1 MPEYQLNG
9 GQRYREL
16 GSQERTPD
24 PTPETIQ
31 LEASAIRMKWSAHEK
46 RLRDQLSTYR
56 WQAPHCPRP
65 LQQALEG
72 R

>member
-1 MPEYQLNG
+1 MKYGLNG

-24 PTPETIQ
+24 PTPETIE
-31 LEASAIRMKWSAHEK
+31 LELSAIRLKWSPHER
-46 RLRDQLSTYR
+46 RLRDQLSHYR
-56 WQAPHCPRP
+56 AQAPHCPRE
-65 LQQALEG
+65 LRLLLEE

>member
-1 MPEYQLNG
+1 MEYGLNG

-31 LEASAIRMKWSAHEK
+31 LELSAIRLKWSSHET
-46 RLRDQLSTYR
+46 RIRDQISR
-56 WQAPHCPRP
+56 WRAQAPHCPQE
-65 LQQALEG
+65 LQQLLDE

>member
-1 MPEYQLNG
+1 MPEYQFNG
-9 GQRYREL
+9 GLRYREL

-31 LEASAIRMKWSAHEK
+31 LEASAIRMKWSPHET
-46 RLRDQLSTYR
+46 RLRDQLSRWR

-65 LQQALEG
+65 LQRLLDE